1 MRALVYDAHLKLIAD
16 LDPPDPSPDEALIR
30 ILLAGICNTDLEIT
44 RGYMG
49 GPSALE
55 ASASGHGVLGHE
67 FVGRVEGAPNAAWI
81 GQRVVGEIN
90 CACGTCPT
98 CLRGDAPHCSHRT
111 TLGIDRRDGV
121 LADYCVLPL
130 RNLIRVPDAVSD
142 RQAVFCEPLAAAL
155 EITDRLHIRPTERA
169 IVVGDGKLGLLV
181 AQVLRL
187 TGCSLL
193 VVGHHRRNLAIVAGQ
208 GVEVCLERDLDGETA
223 YWGATA
229 DVVVDCTGHPGGFAL
244 ARKLVR
250 PRGRLVLKS
259 TFHVGASH
267 PADTNHPREDPIDLT
282 MVVVDEVSLIGS
294 RCGPFEPALRLLERG
309 LVDVDSL
316 VEAEMPL
323 EEGLAA
329 FERAATRGALKV
341 LVRP

>member
-30 ILLAGICNTDLEIT
+30 VLLAGICNTDLEIT

-49 GPSALE
+49 APSVL
-55 ASASGHGVLGHE
+55 GHGVLGHE
-67 FVGRVEGAPNAAWI
+67 FVGRVEDAPDAAWI

-90 CACGTCPT
+90 CACGACPT
-98 CLRGDAPHCSHRT
+98 CLRGDAPHCPHRT
-111 TLGIDRRDGV
+111 TLGIDRRDGA

-208 GVEVCLERDLDGETA
+208 GVEVCLERDLGKTA
-223 YWGATA
+223 NWEAAA
-229 DVVVDCTGHPGGFAL
+229 DVVVDCTGHAGGFAL

-259 TFHVGASH
+259 TFHA
-267 PADTNHPREDPIDLT
+267 ADTDQPREDPIDLT

-294 RCGPFEPALRLLERG
+294 RCGPFAPALRLLERG

-323 EEGLAA
+323 AEGLAA